1 MFRISFLML
10 FCLVGCASVGDTD
23 SLKEET
29 TVLRLQNIK
38 QHNQIQQLIAN
49 QEALKGDL
57 SDLSWKMDMLFFK
70 HNQK

>member
-1 MFRISFLML
+1 MFKISLLVF
-10 FCLVGCASVGDTD
+10 FGLVGCASINNTD
-23 SLKEET
+23 SLKKET

-49 QEALKGDL
+49 QEALKGDI